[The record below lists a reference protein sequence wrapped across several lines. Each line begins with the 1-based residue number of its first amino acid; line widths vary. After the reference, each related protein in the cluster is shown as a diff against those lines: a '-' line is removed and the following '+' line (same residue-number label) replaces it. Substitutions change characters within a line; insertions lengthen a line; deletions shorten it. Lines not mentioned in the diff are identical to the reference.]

1 MAWDF
6 STDPEWAGQLKWVD
20 EFVRSEC
27 EPIDLIVKESHDL
40 NDPVRQALIPP
51 LQKIVKERGLWA
63 THLGPHLGGP
73 GYGQVKLA
81 LLNEILG
88 RSECAP
94 IVFGSQAPDSGNSE
108 ILAHYGTPELK
119 QRYLEPLLD
128 NRIISCFSMTEPQG
142 GADPKEFTTSA
153 VQDGDHWVINGEKWF
168 SSFASMASFLIVMA
182 VTDPDASPYQRHS
195 MFVVPAETAGINVLR
210 DVGLGYQPLGGGGR
224 EGYVRY
230 ENVRVPAD
238 HMLGP
243 RGGAFVVAQTRLGG
257 GRIHHAMRTVGLVR
271 RIFDMLCERAVSR
284 HTQGQMLS
292 DKQLVQQMV
301 ADSWMEIEAFR
312 LLTLQTAWK
321 IDQHND
327 YKAVRADISAVK
339 AMMQKV
345 LHDVSAR
352 RCNCTDR
359 WARRT
364 RCPSSST
371 LSSRS
376 CWGWPTVRPRC
387 TRSRW
392 RGCCSKIARRRP
404 TCFRPNTFCGYGKRP
419 RPSSPTNLPACRGA
433 SRVTRRPATAGAAA
447 STPSPPAQDS
457 ACCAGGCA

>member
-1 MAWDF
+1 M
-6 STDPEWAGQLKWVD
+6 S
-20 EFVRSEC
+20 
-27 EPIDLIVKESHDL
+27 
-40 NDPVRQALIPP
+40 
-51 LQKIVKERGLWA
+51 
-63 THLGPHLGGP
+63 
-73 GYGQVKLA
+73 
-81 LLNEILG
+81 
-88 RSECAP
+88 
-94 IVFGSQAPDSGNSE
+94 
-108 ILAHYGTPELK
+108 
-119 QRYLEPLLD
+119 
-128 NRIISCFSMTEPQG
+128 
-142 GADPKEFTTSA
+142 
-153 VQDGDHWVINGEKWF
+153 
-168 SSFASMASFLIVMA
+168 
-182 VTDPDASPYQRHS
+182 
-195 MFVVPAETAGINVLR
+195 
-210 DVGLGYQPLGGGGR
+210 GLGYQPLGGGGR

-352 RCNCTDR
+352 ALQLHGSLGTTHEMPFVQHLVESFVLGLADGPTEVHKVTLARLLLKDR
-359 WARRT
+359 TPSPDVFPSEHLAAAARSGR
-364 RCPSSST
+364 
-371 LSSRS
+371 
-376 CWGWPTVRPRC
+376 GQVRRQ
-387 TRSRW
+387 
-392 RGCCSKIARRRP
+392 ARRRAAEL
-404 TCFRPNTFCGYGKRP
+404 TEQLAGP
-419 RPSSPTNLPACRGA
+419 RQQMRQHRRHRLQLRIGVLRRRLCLTISDHVAVDLKQASAQNQSSSGTSLSIA
-433 SRVTRRPATAGAAA
+433 SR
-447 STPSPPAQDS
+447 
-457 ACCAGGCA
+457 

>member
-6 STDPEWAGQLKWVD
+6 STDPEWAEQLGWVD

-108 ILAHYGTPELK
+108 ILAALRHSRAEEALPGAASRQPH
-119 QRYLEPLLD
+119 RVVLLD
-128 NRIISCFSMTEPQG
+128 DRTAGRRRSEGVHDDRG
-142 GADPKEFTTSA
+142 GRRRSLDHQRRE
-153 VQDGDHWVINGEKWF
+153 VVLVVRVDGVVHHRDGDDRSGCAALRTVFDVRRAGG
-168 SSFASMASFLIVMA
+168 
-182 VTDPDASPYQRHS
+182 DAGYQRAARRRPRA
-195 MFVVPAETAGINVLR
+195 PAAGR
-210 DVGLGYQPLGGGGR
+210 RGR

-271 RIFDMLCERAVSR
+271 RIYDMLCERAVSR
-284 HTQGQMLS
+284 YTQGGMLS
-292 DKQLVQQMV
+292 DKQMVQEMV

-352 RCNCTDR
+352 ALQLHGSLGTTHEMPFVSYLVESFVLGLADGPTEVHKVTL
-359 WARRT
+359 ARLLLKDQKPAPDMFPSEHLLRLREAAEAKFADKLAGIPRT
-364 RCPSSST
+364 
-371 LSSRS
+371 
-376 CWGWPTVRPRC
+376 
-387 TRSRW
+387 
-392 RGCCSKIARRRP
+392 
-404 TCFRPNTFCGYGKRP
+404 
-419 RPSSPTNLPACRGA
+419 
-433 SRVTRRPATAGAAA
+433 
-447 STPSPPAQDS
+447 
-457 ACCAGGCA
+457 

>member
-1 MAWDF
+1 M
-6 STDPEWAGQLKWVD
+6 
-20 EFVRSEC
+20 
-27 EPIDLIVKESHDL
+27 
-40 NDPVRQALIPP
+40 
-51 LQKIVKERGLWA
+51 
-63 THLGPHLGGP
+63 
-73 GYGQVKLA
+73 KLA

-119 QRYLEPLLD
+119 ARYLEPLLD
-128 NRIISCFSMTEPQG
+128 NRIVSCFSMTEPQG
-142 GADPKEFTTSA
+142 GADPKVFTTTA
-153 VQDGDHWVINGEKWF
+153 VQDGDEWVINGEKWF

-182 VTDPDASPYQRHS
+182 VTDPDAPPYERHS
-195 MFVVPAETAGINVLR
+195 MFVVPGDTPGINVLR
-210 DVGLGYQPLGGGGR
+210 DVGLGYEPLGGGGR

-230 ENVRVPAD
+230 EDVRVPAD

-271 RIFDMLCERAVSR
+271 RIFDMMCERAVSR
-284 HTQGQMLS
+284 YTQGEMLGN
-292 DKQLVQQMV
+292 KQMV
-301 ADSWMEIEAFR
+301 QEMIADSWMEIESFR

-321 IDQHND
+321 IDQYND

-352 RCNCTDR
+352 ALQTPRL
-359 WARRT
+359 ARRHP
-364 RCPSSST
+364 RDAVRGVPRRVVRARARR
-371 LSSRS
+371 RS
-376 CWGWPTVRPRC
+376 RPRC

-392 RGCCSKIARRRP
+392 
-404 TCFRPNTFCGYGKRP
+404 
-419 RPSSPTNLPACRGA
+419 PASC
-433 SRVTRRPATAGAAA
+433 
-447 STPSPPAQDS
+447 
-457 ACCAGGCA
+457 

>member
-1 MAWDF
+1 
-6 STDPEWAGQLKWVD
+6 
-20 EFVRSEC
+20 
-27 EPIDLIVKESHDL
+27 
-40 NDPVRQALIPP
+40 
-51 LQKIVKERGLWA
+51 
-63 THLGPHLGGP
+63 
-73 GYGQVKLA
+73 VKLA

-119 QRYLEPLLD
+119 ERYLEPLLD
-128 NRIISCFSMTEPQG
+128 NRIVSCFSMTEPQG
-142 GADPKEFTTSA
+142 GSDPKEFTTAA
-153 VQDGDHWVINGEKWF
+153 VQDGDEWVINGEKWF
-168 SSFASMASFLIVMA
+168 SSFADIASFIIVMA
-182 VTDPDASPYQRHS
+182 VTDPDAPPYERQS
-195 MFVVPAETAGINVLR
+195 MFVVPRETPGIKVLR
-210 DVGLGYQPLGGGGR
+210 NVGLGYQPLGGGR

-230 ENVRVPAD
+230 EDVRVPAD

-284 HTQGQMLS
+284 HTQGEVLGN
-292 DKQLVQQMV
+292 KQLVQEMV

-321 IDQHND
+321 IDQLND

-352 RCNCTDR
+352 ALQIHGSLGTTHEMPFVQYLVESFVLGLADGPTEVHKVTLARQLLKGYRPAPDLFPSEHLLRLREAAEAKVADR
-359 WARRT
+359 
-364 RCPSSST
+364 
-371 LSSRS
+371 LK
-376 CWGWPTVRPRC
+376 G
-387 TRSRW
+387 
-392 RGCCSKIARRRP
+392 IAR
-404 TCFRPNTFCGYGKRP
+404 
-419 RPSSPTNLPACRGA
+419 S
-433 SRVTRRPATAGAAA
+433 
-447 STPSPPAQDS
+447 
-457 ACCAGGCA
+457 

>member
-6 STDPEWAGQLKWVD
+6 STDPVWAEQLAWV
-20 EFVRSEC
+20 EQFVHSEC
-27 EPIDLIVKESHDL
+27 EPIDMVVKESHDL

-51 LQKIVKERGLWA
+51 LQKIVKDRGLWA

-73 GYGQVKLA
+73 GHGQVKLA
-81 LLNEILG
+81 LLNELLG

-128 NRIISCFSMTEPQG
+128 NRIVSCFSMTEPQG
-142 GADPKEFTTSA
+142 GADPKVITTTA
-153 VQDGDHWVINGEKWF
+153 TQDGDQWVINGEKWY
-168 SSFASMASFLIVMA
+168 SSFASMASFIIVMA
-182 VTDPDASPYQRHS
+182 MTDPDAPSYQRYS
-195 MFVVPAETAGINVLR
+195 MFVVPGDTRGINVLR
-210 DVGLGYQPLGGGGR
+210 DVGLGYQPLDGGGR

-230 ENVRVPAD
+230 ENVRVPGD

-271 RIFDMLCERAVSR
+271 RIYDMMCERAVSR
-284 HTQGQMLS
+284 YTQGSVLA
-292 DKQLVQQMV
+292 DKQMVQQMI

-321 IDQHND
+321 IDQYND

-339 AMMQKV
+339 AMLQKV

-352 RCNCTDR
+352 ALQIHGSLGTSHEMPFVQYLTESFVLGLADGPTEVHKVTL
-359 WARRT
+359 ARQ
-364 RCPSSST
+364 
-371 LSSRS
+371 LLKD
-376 CWGWPTVRPRC
+376 VRP
-387 TRSRW
+387 
-392 RGCCSKIARRRP
+392 AP
-404 TCFRPNTFCGYGKRP
+404 DAF
-419 RPSSPTNLPACRGA
+419 PSEHLLRL
-433 SRVTRRPATAGAAA
+433 RAAA
-447 STPSPPAQDS
+447 EAKFADKL
-457 ACCAGGCA
+457 AGIPRR

>member
-6 STDPEWAGQLKWVD
+6 STDPEWAEQLAWVE
-20 EFVRSEC
+20 EFVRNEC

-51 LQKIVKERGLWA
+51 LQEIVKERGLWA
-63 THLGPHLGGP
+63 THLGAHLGGP
-73 GYGQVKLA
+73 GFGQVKLA

-128 NRIISCFSMTEPQG
+128 NRIVSCFSMTEPHG
-142 GADPKEFTTSA
+142 GADPKVFTTTA
-153 VQDGDHWVINGEKWF
+153 TRDGDHWVINGEKWY
-168 SSFASMASFLIVMA
+168 SSFASMASFIIVMA
-182 VTDPDASPYQRHS
+182 MTDPDAPPYQRYS
-195 MFVVPAETAGINVLR
+195 MFVVPGDTPGINVLR

-230 ENVRVPAD
+230 ENVRVPDD

-271 RIFDMLCERAVSR
+271 RIFDMLTERAVSR
-284 HTQGQMLS
+284 YTQGSALA
-292 DKQLVQQMV
+292 DKQMVQEMI

-312 LLTLQTAWK
+312 LMTLQTAWK
-321 IDQHND
+321 IDQYND

-352 RCNCTDR
+352 ALQLHGSLGTSHEMPFVQYLTESFVLGLADGPTEVHKVTL
-359 WARRT
+359 ARLLLKDVKPAPDVF
-364 RCPSSST
+364 PSEH
-371 LSSRS
+371 LLRLREAAEAKFADKLAGIPRS
-376 CWGWPTVRPRC
+376 
-387 TRSRW
+387 
-392 RGCCSKIARRRP
+392 
-404 TCFRPNTFCGYGKRP
+404 
-419 RPSSPTNLPACRGA
+419 
-433 SRVTRRPATAGAAA
+433 
-447 STPSPPAQDS
+447 
-457 ACCAGGCA
+457 